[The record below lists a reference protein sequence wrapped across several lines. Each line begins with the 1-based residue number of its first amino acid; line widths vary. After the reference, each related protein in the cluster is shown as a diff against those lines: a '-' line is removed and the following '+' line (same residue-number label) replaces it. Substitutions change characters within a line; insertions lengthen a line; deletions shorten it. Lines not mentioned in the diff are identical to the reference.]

1 MNSSESPFNNG
12 VSYSVSA
19 TLSRSCMISTVSL
32 PLIALILNK
41 DLLHPTFIPSQFP
54 NPSLIP
60 SDSLILWM
68 PISSGTNYHHFF
80 NHRSLFNLLSA
91 GWCWINLSLIPI
103 IGLPAQSTILIT
115 LLTYVLPF
123 LPVTFLLFT
132 ASLSWCWNYIWGAL
146 SCALPLMLPF
156 AYGTC
161 PKLINMASRAPTF
174 DLSVSNIFS
183 FRQGLYITRF
193 SWK

>member
-41 DLLHPTFIPSQFP
+41 DLLDPTFIPSQFP

-103 IGLPAQSTILIT
+103 I
-115 LLTYVLPF
+115 LL
-123 LPVTFLLFT
+123 
-132 ASLSWCWNYIWGAL
+132 ASLLNPLYSSLFSPMCFPSSQSHSSCLLHHCPGAVIIFGEHYHAHCL
-146 SCALPLMLPF
+146 SCYPLHMGHVQNLSIWHLVHQRLTL
-156 AYGTC
+156 AY
-161 PKLINMASRAPTF
+161 PTF
-174 DLSVSNIFS
+174 SPSDRVCI
-183 FRQGLYITRF
+183 
-193 SWK
+193 